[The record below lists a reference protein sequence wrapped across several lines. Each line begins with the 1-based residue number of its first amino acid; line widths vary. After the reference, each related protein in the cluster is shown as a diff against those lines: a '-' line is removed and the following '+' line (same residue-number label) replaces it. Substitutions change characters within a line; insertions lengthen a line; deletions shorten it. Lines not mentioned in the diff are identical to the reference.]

1 MVYNKVTTLTN
12 KTHMAFATPK
22 YLSLSELR
30 RTSKNACV
38 FLWVYYNTVFTVC
51 QHNFTDIPVL
61 W

>member
-30 RTSKNACV
+30 RTLKNACV
-38 FLWVYYNTVFTVC
+38 FLWVYYNS
-51 QHNFTDIPVL
+51 L
-61 W
+61 R